1 MANHMNCNSFFIVLL
16 IAIVALILP
25 DRASTTVSPIANQ
38 APSLNPEDLQF
49 GQNYRSV
56 GSQKPSSGTKQRKT
70 VYIITLDATATEA
83 QILAYK
89 QRLRKQGAVILYEY
103 AIIKGFAVSIK
114 PSHLKTLQKDPLVV
128 DIEQDQRVDID
139 DNDKL

>member
-1 MANHMNCNSFFIVLL
+1 M
-16 IAIVALILP
+16 
-25 DRASTTVSPIANQ
+25 STTCSDDEV
-38 APSLNPEDLQF
+38 NPEDLQF

-70 VYIITLDATATEA
+70 VYIITLDATATE
-83 QILAYK
+83 
-89 QRLRKQGAVILYEY
+89 GAVILYEY

-128 DIEQDQRVDID
+128 DIG
-139 DNDKL
+139 

>member
-1 MANHMNCNSFFIVLL
+1 M
-16 IAIVALILP
+16 
-25 DRASTTVSPIANQ
+25 STTCSDDEV
-38 APSLNPEDLQF
+38 
-49 GQNYRSV
+49 
-56 GSQKPSSGTKQRKT
+56 
-70 VYIITLDATATEA
+70 TLDATATE
-83 QILAYK
+83 
-89 QRLRKQGAVILYEY
+89 GAVILYEY